1 MSNNQRYAQFLF
13 HLSDLGCSL
22 QVSKLRDTARTVL
35 KLMPAD
41 AHTIEKFRH
50 VCVEHVRTGAT
61 GVSHLLDAMFFNSS
75 PTQVLYNI
83 EVRLGLYVKVF
94 LHFLFY
100 VPHYGGG
107 GGNTL
112 FFCADPVS
120 VCVDVSVAACL
131 LFIS

>member
-1 MSNNQRYAQFLF
+1 MSQYLELLWYVTIWASLGEKTLSVSRSAAMIFQLMSNNQRYAQFLF

-83 EVRLGLYVKVF
+83 EVRGR
-94 LHFLFY
+94 
-100 VPHYGGG
+100 
-107 GGNTL
+107 
-112 FFCADPVS
+112 C
-120 VCVDVSVAACL
+120 
-131 LFIS
+131 